1 MMQSNPSY
9 RFYINIHVALDMFC
23 LAGLFCTCILT
34 ANVMELMSE
43 PSGLRTVSRDRV
55 SEHNL
60 KVTLNG
66 TNKSKPKREKANDK

>member
-1 MMQSNPSY
+1 
-9 RFYINIHVALDMFC
+9 MFC
-23 LAGLFCTCILT
+23 LAGLFGTCILT

-43 PSGLRTVSRDRV
+43 PSGFRTVSRDRV

-66 TNKSKPKREKANDK
+66 TNKSKPKA